1 MNLLTLLIGC
11 GFCGQTTFQNTGAEF
26 TVGGEST
33 PLDTSGGEE
42 CGVRGSY
49 ADLWDES
56 LSNWPGSKDVQLLI
70 RPNVETILSWE
81 IGVSFAWNEARG
93 GNQVSFEEGT
103 LGGSPCYRTING
115 CEYGLAMT
123 SGTIDILDMN
133 ARHDPCDPFAK
144 MEMDM
149 SWDLEFGDPGSEE
162 YWVTSSG
169 SDIVGIDISY
179 LCAE

>member
-11 GFCGQTTFQNTGAEF
+11 GFCGQTTFENTGAEF
-26 TVGGEST
+26 NVGGDST
-33 PLDTSGGEE
+33 SLDTSGGEE

-49 ADLWDES
+49 ADLWDED

-70 RPNVETILSWE
+70 RPAVDLVLNWE
-81 IGVSFAWNEARG
+81 IGVSFAWDQARG

-103 LGGSPCYRTING
+103 LNGTPCFRTEGG
-115 CEYGLAMT
+115 CEYTLAMT
-123 SGTIDILDMN
+123 SGTIDILDMT

-149 SWDLEFGDPGSEE
+149 SWDLEFGEPGSEE

-169 SDIVGIDISY
+169 SDLVLVDISY